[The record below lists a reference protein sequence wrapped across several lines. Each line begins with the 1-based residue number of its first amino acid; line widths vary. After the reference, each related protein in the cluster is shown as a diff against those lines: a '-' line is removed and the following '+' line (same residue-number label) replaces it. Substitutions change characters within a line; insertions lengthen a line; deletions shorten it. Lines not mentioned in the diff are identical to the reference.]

1 MSKIQKLNN
10 RTLALGIKH
19 LKKVDSDF
27 KEILRDRNDQINSF
41 KKTGGFEGLISLIVE
56 QQLSV
61 ASAKAIFSRVKLV
74 CGDFEASSFLKI
86 KEEELKATG
95 LSRQKVTYCRN
106 VAEAVI
112 NKTLDF
118 KKLEKMSDQ
127 EVVEMLVKIKG
138 IGEWTA
144 QCYLMA
150 CMKRLDAWPSSD
162 LGLIVAIQKIKK
174 ISERPK
180 SLTIEKMAEPWKPY
194 RSIAALLLWSTYDKD

>member
-10 RTLALGIKH
+10 RTLDLGIKH

-41 KKTGGFEGLISLIVE
+41 KKIGGFEGLISLIVE

-174 ISERPK
+174 INERPK

>member
-1 MSKIQKLNN
+1 MNKIQKLNN
-10 RTLALGIKH
+10 RTLALGINH

-27 KEILRDRNDQINSF
+27 KTILRDRDDQINTF

-61 ASAKAIFSRVKLV
+61 ASAKAIFSRVKLI
-74 CGDFEASSFLKI
+74 CGDFEATTFLRI
-86 KEEELKATG
+86 SEEELKATG

-106 VAEAVI
+106 VAEAVV

-118 KKLEKMSDQ
+118 KKLEKMADQ
-127 EVVEMLVKIKG
+127 EVVAKLVQIKG

-150 CMKRLDAWPSSD
+150 CMKRLDAWPSAD

-174 ISERPK
+174 IKERPK
-180 SLTIEKMAEPWKPY
+180 SLTIEKIAEPWKPY

>member
-112 NKTLDF
+112 NKNLDF

>member
-1 MSKIQKLNN
+1 MNKIQKLNN
-10 RTLALGIKH
+10 RTLALGINH

-27 KEILRDRNDQINSF
+27 KTILRDRDDQINTF

-61 ASAKAIFSRVKLV
+61 ASAKAIFSRVKLI
-74 CGDFEASSFLKI
+74 CGDFEATTFLRI
-86 KEEELKATG
+86 SEEELKATG

-106 VAEAVI
+106 VAEAVV

-118 KKLEKMSDQ
+118 KKLEKMADQ
-127 EVVEMLVKIKG
+127 EVVAKLVQIKG

-174 ISERPK
+174 IKERPK

>member
-27 KEILRDRNDQINSF
+27 KKILRDRNDQINSF

-74 CGDFEASSFLKI
+74 CGDFEASTFLQI
-86 KEEELKATG
+86 NEEELKATG

-162 LGLIVAIQKIKK
+162 LGLIVAIQKINK
-174 ISERPK
+174 INERPK

>member
-10 RTLALGIKH
+10 RTLALGINH

-27 KEILRDRNDQINSF
+27 KTILRDRDDQINTF
-41 KKTGGFEGLISLIVE
+41 KKTGGLEGLISLIVE

-61 ASAKAIFSRVKLV
+61 ASAKAIFSRVKLI
-74 CGDFEASSFLKI
+74 CGDFEATTFLRI
-86 KEEELKATG
+86 NEEKLKATG
-95 LSRQKVTYCRN
+95 LSRQKVNYCRN
-106 VAEAVI
+106 VAEAVV

-118 KKLEKMSDQ
+118 KKLEKMADQ
-127 EVVEMLVKIKG
+127 EVIEILVKIKG

-174 ISERPK
+174 IKERPK

>member
-10 RTLALGIKH
+10 RTLALGINH

-27 KEILRDRNDQINSF
+27 KTILRDRDDQINTF
-41 KKTGGFEGLISLIVE
+41 KKTGGLEGLISLIVE

-61 ASAKAIFSRVKLV
+61 ASAKAIFSRVKLI
-74 CGDFEASSFLKI
+74 CGDFEATTFLRI
-86 KEEELKATG
+86 NEEKLKATG
-95 LSRQKVTYCRN
+95 LSRQKVNYCRN
-106 VAEAVI
+106 VAEAVV

-118 KKLEKMSDQ
+118 KKLEKMADQ
-127 EVVEMLVKIKG
+127 EVVEILVKIKG

-174 ISERPK
+174 IKERPK

>member
-27 KEILRDRNDQINSF
+27 KKILRDRNDQINSF

-118 KKLEKMSDQ
+118 KKLEKMPDR
-127 EVVEMLVKIKG
+127 EVIEMLVKIKG

-174 ISERPK
+174 IKERPK
-180 SLTIEKMAEPWKPY
+180 SLTIEKIAEPWKPY

>member
-1 MSKIQKLNN
+1 MNKIQKLNN
-10 RTLALGIKH
+10 RTLALGINH

-27 KEILRDRNDQINSF
+27 KTILRDRDDQINTF

-61 ASAKAIFSRVKLV
+61 ASAKAIFSRVKLI
-74 CGDFEASSFLKI
+74 CGDFEATTFLRI
-86 KEEELKATG
+86 SEEELKATG

-106 VAEAVI
+106 VAEAVV

-118 KKLEKMSDQ
+118 KKLEKMADQ
-127 EVVEMLVKIKG
+127 EVVAKLVQIKG

-150 CMKRLDAWPSSD
+150 CMKRLDAWPSAD

-174 ISERPK
+174 IKERPK
-180 SLTIEKMAEPWKPY
+180 SLTIEKIAEPWKPY
-194 RSIAALLLWSTYDKD
+194 RSIAALLLWSTYDKN

>member
-180 SLTIEKMAEPWKPY
+180 SLTIEKMAEPLKPY

>member
-27 KEILRDRNDQINSF
+27 KKILRDRNDQINSF

-86 KEEELKATG
+86 KEEKLKATG

-174 ISERPK
+174 INERPK

>member
-41 KKTGGFEGLISLIVE
+41 KKIGGFEGLISLIVE

-174 ISERPK
+174 INERPK

>member
-1 MSKIQKLNN
+1 MNKIQKLNN
-10 RTLALGIKH
+10 RTLAIGINH

-27 KEILRDRNDQINSF
+27 KTILRDRDDQINTF

-61 ASAKAIFSRVKLV
+61 ASAKAIFSRVKLI
-74 CGDFEASSFLKI
+74 CGDFEATTFLRI
-86 KEEELKATG
+86 SEEELKATG
-95 LSRQKVTYCRN
+95 LSRQKVNYCRN
-106 VAEAVI
+106 VAEAVV

-118 KKLEKMSDQ
+118 KKLEKMADQ
-127 EVVEMLVKIKG
+127 EVVAKLVQIKG

-174 ISERPK
+174 IKERPK
-180 SLTIEKMAEPWKPY
+180 SLTIEKIAEPWKPY

>member
-174 ISERPK
+174 INERPK
-180 SLTIEKMAEPWKPY
+180 SLTIEKMAEPWKPF